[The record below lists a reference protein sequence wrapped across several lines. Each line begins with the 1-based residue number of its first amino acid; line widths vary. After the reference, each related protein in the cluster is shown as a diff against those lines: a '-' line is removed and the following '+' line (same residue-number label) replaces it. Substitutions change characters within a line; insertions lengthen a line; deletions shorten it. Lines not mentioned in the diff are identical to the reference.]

1 MTENEVAQILK
12 ALGRIESNQDRIES
26 NQDRLRLL
34 VVGNGDDR
42 AVLPRLRSLEF
53 FVKVLKWL
61 SPIITVLI
69 SGALMYAI
77 FGTP

>member
-12 ALGRIESNQDRIES
+12 ALDRIET
-26 NQDRLRLL
+26 NQDKLRLL
-34 VVGNGDDR
+34 VVGNGNER

-77 FGTP
+77 FGSP

>member
-12 ALGRIESNQDRIES
+12 ALDRIEN
-26 NQDRLRLL
+26 NQDRLRIL

-61 SPIITVLI
+61 SPILTALI
-69 SGALMYAI
+69 IAALMYAL
-77 FGTP
+77 FGQP

>member
-12 ALGRIESNQDRIES
+12 ALDRIES
-26 NQDRLRLL
+26 NQDRLRIL

-61 SPIITVLI
+61 SPILTALI
-69 SGALMYAI
+69 IAALMYAI
-77 FGTP
+77 FGQP

>member
-12 ALGRIESNQDRIES
+12 ALDRIET
-26 NQDRLRLL
+26 NQEKLRLL
-34 VVGNGDDR
+34 VVGNGNER

-77 FGTP
+77 FGSP

>member
-1 MTENEVAQILK
+1 MIENEVAQILK
-12 ALGRIESNQDRIES
+12 ALDRIETS
-26 NQDRLRLL
+26 NNIIEANQDKLRIL

-61 SPIITVLI
+61 SPILTALI
-69 SGALMYAI
+69 IAALMYAI
-77 FGTP
+77 FGMP

>member
-12 ALGRIESNQDRIES
+12 ALDRIES
-26 NQDRLRLL
+26 NQDRLRIL

-61 SPIITVLI
+61 SPILTALI
-69 SGALMYAI
+69 IAALMYAI
-77 FGTP
+77 FGSP

>member
-12 ALGRIESNQDRIES
+12 ALDRIET
-26 NQDRLRLL
+26 NQDRLRIL

-61 SPIITVLI
+61 SPIITALI
-69 SGALMYAI
+69 ISALLYAV
-77 FGTP
+77 FGQP